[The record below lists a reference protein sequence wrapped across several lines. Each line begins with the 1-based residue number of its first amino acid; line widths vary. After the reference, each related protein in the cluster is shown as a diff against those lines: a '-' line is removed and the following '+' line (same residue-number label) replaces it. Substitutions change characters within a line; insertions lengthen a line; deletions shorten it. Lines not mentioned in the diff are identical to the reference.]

1 MLLETGDYI
10 QIYNDITEIKQKE
23 VELTRLR
30 DGVDQMT
37 TGMAYWDSDD
47 KLVYANKIMRDFQS
61 DYGFN
66 MEPGIRRIDMLENSF
81 KKVV

>member
-1 MLLETGDYI
+1 MLLETYDYI

-37 TGMAYWDSDD
+37 TGWLIGTQMTS
-47 KLVYANKIMRDFQS
+47 
-61 DYGFN
+61 
-66 MEPGIRRIDMLENSF
+66 
-81 KKVV
+81 